1 MFNLRSIHFRMGFIL
16 GTRKTDFR
24 VSDPSLIRTTEIFI
38 ATYLGFHSWI
48 FLSCKNLGFGN
59 IQNKHKPQKFFR
71 EVHFWSLS
79 TNDYTYLGR
88 LQFSTKYKIMKTH
101 KTMKF
106 FEFSQFYRVKNSI
119 RFVAI
124 WQKKWGENH
133 SILFL

>member
-1 MFNLRSIHFRMGFIL
+1 MFNLRSIHFRMWFIL

-24 VSDPSLIRTTEIFI
+24 VSDPSLIKTTEIFI
-38 ATYLGFHSWI
+38 LATYILAFILGF
-48 FLSCKNLGFGN
+48 FFPVKNLGFGN

-101 KTMKF
+101 KT
-106 FEFSQFYRVKNSI
+106 
-119 RFVAI
+119 
-124 WQKKWGENH
+124 
-133 SILFL
+133 